1 MPDARCLVGD
11 GTKLKDG
18 VTVGVAVDSAVKWN
32 WSDEAKLEW
41 DGDGAGATAGTP
53 TTGRTMATASVKAQR
68 LHYG

>member
-1 MPDARCLVGD
+1 MIAPM
-11 GTKLKDG
+11 
-18 VTVGVAVDSAVKWN
+18 KWN
-32 WSDEAKLEW
+32 WSDEAELEW